1 MKKVHLGSSRATCSI
16 LSAFNVWSLCPGNMN
31 RRMTK
36 VLDRSC
42 SGISS
47 SNCLRFLHFPSH
59 NISCFSNL
67 ILFVLFNNDATVAW
81 AILRV
86 FPTGKDRK
94 GFLPLAENLFAHFPP
109 PEQIPFIKIQISTW
123 LLLFQIFI
131 PPAKGINSPPLNK
144 TFQVITQ

>member
-1 MKKVHLGSSRATCSI
+1 MEKVHLGSSRTTCSI
-16 LSAFNVWSLCPGNMN
+16 LSAFNVWSLCPDSMN